1 MGTAAKRRAYQGPAF
16 FSFGFRPFFFLS
28 GVFSAVAMLAW
39 VLMFSGIWTPTQHAD
54 MLSWHVHEMLYGYL
68 GAVVAGFLM
77 TAIPNW
83 TGRMPIMGTP
93 LAALTLLWVLGRFSL
108 WLTGLGV
115 LWSALV
121 DMGYFILLAAFIWRE
136 VIAGKN
142 WRNAPICVLVTLLT
156 LGNLTFHLEAF
167 GHFPPGLAQRL
178 GLGVMAILVAVIG
191 GRITPAFT
199 RNWMKQRGITDLP
212 APMDMVDK
220 VALGLSA
227 LALGNWVALPEGAH
241 SPYLLLTAG
250 AALLIR
256 LARWKS
262 VKTFVEPLLLILHI
276 GYFWL
281 GFSLILMG
289 LALGRSDILPMSS
302 ALHALTAGTFGVMT
316 LAVMTRATLGHSGR
330 ALKSD
335 RPTVLIYILVVSA
348 TLLRVIAPLISLDYM
363 LSITLAGAAWFGAF
377 ALFAIHYAPMYFK
390 PRA

>member
-16 FSFGFRPFFFLS
+16 FSYGFRPFFFLS
-28 GVFSAVAMLAW
+28 GVFSALAMLAW
-39 VLMFSGIWTPTQHAD
+39 VLMFSGIWQPTQISD
-54 MLSWHVHEMLYGYL
+54 MLAWHVHEMLYGYL

-83 TGRMPIMGTP
+83 TGRMPIMGAP
-93 LAALTLLWVLGRFSL
+93 LAALTFLWVLGRFSL

-115 LWSALV
+115 FWSAII
-121 DMGYFILLAAFIWRE
+121 DMAYFIALSAFIWRE

-156 LGNLTFHLEAF
+156 LGNLTFHLETF

-178 GLGVMAILVAVIG
+178 GLGVMAMLVAVIG

-199 RNWMKQRGITDLP
+199 RNWMKQNGITTLP
-212 APMDMVDK
+212 APMGKLDK
-220 VALGLSA
+220 AALGLA
-227 LALGNWVALPEGAH
+227 VIGLGNWVAFPDGTQ
-241 SPYLLLTAG
+241 SPYLLLIAG
-250 AALLIR
+250 AGLLLR
-256 LARWKS
+256 LSRWQS
-262 VKTFVEPLLLILHI
+262 LKTVAEPLLLILHI

-289 LALGRSDILPMSS
+289 LALGRADILPMSA

-335 RPTVLIYILVVSA
+335 RPTVVIYVLVVLA

-363 LSITLAGAAWFGAF
+363 LSITLAGIAWFAAF

-390 PRA
+390 PRS

>member
-16 FSFGFRPFFFLS
+16 FSYGFRPFFFLS
-28 GVFSAVAMLAW
+28 GVFSALAMLAW
-39 VLMFSGIWTPTQHAD
+39 VLMFSGIWQPTQISD

-93 LAALTLLWVLGRFSL
+93 LAMLTLLWVLGRFSL

-115 LWSALV
+115 LWSAIV
-121 DMGYFILLAAFIWRE
+121 DMAYFVLLSAFIWRE

-142 WRNAPICVLVTLLT
+142 WRNAPICALVTLLT

-167 GHFPPGLAQRL
+167 GSFPPGLAQRL
-178 GLGVMAILVAVIG
+178 GLGVMAMLVAVIG

-199 RNWMKQRGITDLP
+199 RNWMKQKGITTLP
-212 APMDMVDK
+212 APMGNVDK
-220 VALGLSA
+220 VTLGLSV
-227 LALGNWVALPEGAH
+227 LGLGNWIIAPEAVQ
-241 SPYLLLTAG
+241 SPYLLLLAG
-250 AALLIR
+250 AGLLIR
-256 LARWKS
+256 LSRWKGF
-262 VKTFVEPLLLILHI
+262 KTFAEPLLTILHI

-289 LALGRSDILPMSS
+289 LALGRSDIIPMSA

-335 RPTVLIYILVVSA
+335 RATLVIYILVVAA

-363 LSITLAGAAWFGAF
+363 LSITLAGTAWIGAF

-390 PRA
+390 PRS